1 MSAGPP
7 ALTRSQSFPASFA
20 AGGGTRWGLGRD
32 VPVYTIPAGLQDTEW
47 GSPSSLDGLLA
58 TAFICYEALQPAQTR
73 ALHMAGENLTHTQ
86 MSILVYNSNILAY
99 MFKT

>member
-1 MSAGPP
+1 MAAGPP

-20 AGGGTRWGLGRD
+20 AGGAGRWGLGKD

-58 TAFICYEALQPAQTR
+58 TAFICHEALQPAQTH
-73 ALHMAGENLTHTQ
+73 ALYMAGEIPHKTHTHTE
-86 MSILVYNSNILAY
+86 
-99 MFKT
+99 MFTHVQ